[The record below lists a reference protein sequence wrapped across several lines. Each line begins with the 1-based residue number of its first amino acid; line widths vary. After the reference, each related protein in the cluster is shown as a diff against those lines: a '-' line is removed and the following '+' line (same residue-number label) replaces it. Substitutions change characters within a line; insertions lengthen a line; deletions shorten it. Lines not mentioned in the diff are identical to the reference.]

1 MIVGLLKRFCIEKH
15 VIKTLIYI
23 HIFFISELQ
32 REFQYGRSYRE
43 DIGYPSMPLRTND
56 RWLPPA
62 NWKGL
67 FRQTWSWKQ
76 HQVAP
81 VVSMYIP
88 WQIFRFIVTLCGTYG
103 ALIHN
108 TKPKKGRVYII
119 LESDETA
126 QKIFDPWRFDG
137 TNYLSKRQYKK
148 VPGLDKK
155 LTTVYGGRAIV
166 PVTMETPIRLE
177 YVLSTNIV
185 KITFYIQRYTADDLA
200 IDAHVQTLIDRDYQ
214 LQEMDAE

>member
-1 MIVGLLKRFCIEKH
+1 MYIYFLFQNYKGSSNMDAGIEKILGTH
-15 VIKTLIYI
+15 LCLCGPMIDGY
-23 HIFFISELQ
+23 LQ
-32 REFQYGRSYRE
+32 QIGKAFLGKLGRGSNT
-43 DIGYPSMPLRTND
+43 G
-56 RWLPPA
+56 
-62 NWKGL
+62 
-67 FRQTWSWKQ
+67 
-76 HQVAP
+76 VAP
-81 VVSMYIP
+81 AVSMYIP
-88 WQIFRFIVTLCGTYG
+88 WQIYRFMVTLCGTYG

-108 TKPKKGRVYII
+108 TKPKKGRVYIF

-126 QKIFDPWRFDG
+126 RKIFDPWRFDG

-155 LTTVYGGRAIV
+155 LRTVYGGRAIV
-166 PVTMETPIRLE
+166 PVTMETPIRME

-200 IDAHVQTLIDRDYQ
+200 IDAHVQSLIDRDCQ